1 MRARDLTYFVT
12 LSRSLH
18 FTRAA
23 EDLGIT
29 QPALSKGIR
38 RLEEEVRA
46 KLIDTSGRRVVLT
59 EAGQVFASRARIIL
73 GDIDAA
79 IAEAAMS
86 SGQARGNLRVG
97 AGPIF
102 AEEYLPDAIANLTAR
117 LPELSFTVVANV
129 NTRLLEQLQQGDLDL
144 VFCTTFQVP
153 KLSQLRSED
162 LDVNRMA
169 VLFRKGHPL
178 EARAVLTP
186 ADLTGHEW
194 VMQESSYLTRQWLM
208 HKFEELGLPPPRMR
222 VETRAHKFAQLLV
235 ERTDLLSFLP
245 VPGILPHLCHRIVPG
260 LDWERKVGAVYRA
273 DAILP
278 PAARLLIDEMRRLP
292 PAEG

>member
-1 MRARDLTYFVT
+1 MRARDLTYFVA

-23 EDLGIT
+23 DELGIT

-38 RLEEEVRA
+38 RLEEETRA
-46 KLIDTSGRRVVLT
+46 KLVDTSGRRVALT

-79 IAEAAMS
+79 IAEAAMR

-102 AEEYLPDAIANLTAR
+102 AEEYLPDAIANLTKR
-117 LPELSFTVVANV
+117 LPDLSFTVVANV

-153 KLSQLRSED
+153 KLPQLRSED
-162 LDVNRMA
+162 LDINRMA
-169 VLFRKGHPL
+169 VLFRRGHPL
-178 EARAVLTP
+178 EACDRLTP
-186 ADLTGHEW
+186 ADLTGYDW

-208 HKFEELGLPPPRMR
+208 NKFEELGLPAPRLR
-222 VETRAHKFAQLLV
+222 VETRAHRFAQLLV
-235 ERTDLLSFLP
+235 ERTDFLSFLP
-245 VPGILPHLCHRIVPG
+245 DTGILPSLCHRIVPG

-278 PAARLLIDEMRRLP
+278 PAARFLIDEMKRFPLP
-292 PAEG
+292 E